1 MFCVIVR
8 APVKAGSALEAVA
21 VAHALPAGRPNW
33 SKKK

>member
-21 VAHALPAGRPNW
+21 VAYALPAGRPNW